1 MGHLT
6 PATNC
11 HQLTTEYVPLC
22 VGRRRPLP
30 GRYRRER
37 AIPVTSHCVTLAHD
51 GRRPGLVCLTRVVL
65 TRADPGADLVALR
78 ALISGTAHLE
88 PNRAH
93 AVDIAVTI
101 TRALERNY
109 GDD

>member
-1 MGHLT
+1 MIGPSAPQFRAVSTRTADPGH
-6 PATNC
+6 
-11 HQLTTEYVPLC
+11 V
-22 VGRRRPLP
+22 R
-30 GRYRRER
+30 
-37 AIPVTSHCVTLAHD
+37 CVTLAHD
-51 GRRPGLVCLTRVVL
+51 GRRFEWLPDEGVVL
-65 TRADPGADLVALR
+65 TKADLERIFVALR
-78 ALISGTAHLE
+78 ALISGTAQLE

>member
-1 MGHLT
+1 MLRWHTMADGLEWLPEEGVALT
-6 PATNC
+6 K
-11 HQLTTEYVPLC
+11 
-22 VGRRRPLP
+22 
-30 GRYRRER
+30 
-37 AIPVTSHCVTLAHD
+37 
-51 GRRPGLVCLTRVVL
+51 
-65 TRADPGADLVALR
+65 ADLERIFVALR
-78 ALISGTAHLE
+78 ALISGTAKLE

>member
-1 MGHLT
+1 MCRL
-6 PATNC
+6 A
-11 HQLTTEYVPLC
+11 LV
-22 VGRRRPLP
+22 VGD
-30 GRYRRER
+30 
-37 AIPVTSHCVTLAHD
+37 AIPGSIDTTGRSRSRRCVTLAHNAD
-51 GRRPGLVCLTRVVL
+51 GLEWLPDEGVVL
-65 TRADPGADLVALR
+65 TKGDLERIFVALR
-78 ALISGTAHLE
+78 ALISGTAQLE